1 MTEQEK
7 ERRKAIW
14 DSMAEKER
22 LAVENERKEIIQWWI
37 DEEKK
42 LREKIIEEGRYIGGL
57 DGDYPE
63 IVALAKEA
71 NQKLSD
77 QLKKVFKV

>member
-1 MTEQEK
+1 MTVQEK

-22 LAVENERKEIIQWWI
+22 LAAENERKEIIQWWI
-37 DEEKK
+37 GEEKK
-42 LREKIIEEGRYIGGL
+42 LRKKIIEEGRYIGGL

-71 NQKLSD
+71 NQKLSAL
-77 QLKKVFKV
+77 LKKVFKV

>member
-14 DSMAEKER
+14 DSMTEKER
-22 LAVENERKEIIQWWI
+22 LAAEAERKEIIQWWI

-42 LREKIIEEGRYIGGL
+42 LREKIIEEGRYVEGL

-71 NQKLSD
+71 NKKLST
-77 QLKKVFKV
+77 QIKKLFKV

>member
-1 MTEQEK
+1 MTVQEK

-22 LAVENERKEIIQWWI
+22 LAAENERKEIMQWWI